1 MENIIKKAIEGG
13 YFIKD
18 DSFAL
23 ALDSGTQTIEDG
35 MIISKK
41 TQDGRDESSRSRLG
55 DINLYKIICDPLFW
69 QALGKACEWKDE
81 EREYKGGIQVI
92 PGCRF
97 YAIGFCRRNFGG
109 SFESAVK
116 WLENIIK

>member
-1 MENIIKKAIEGG
+1 MDEIPRTILDKAGDGG
-13 YFIKD
+13 YDFSEK
-18 DSFAL
+18 L
-23 ALDSGTQTIEDG
+23 EYGQ
-35 MIISKK
+35 
-41 TQDGRDESSRSRLG
+41 SRFL
-55 DINLYKIICDPLFW
+55 DPLFW

-92 PGCRF
+92 PGWRS